1 MKTALDDPSEH
12 LTLQQ
17 LRFLQDL
24 ARTQKLTKTASN
36 FGMSLASASRTLEK
50 LRAAFGDQLL
60 TPQARGLAPTEGLYR
75 VLPDLETTIDQAAKL
90 FQPFVFDPK
99 ALERRFRLVSRG
111 LAVPEILA
119 YVVPRLAK
127 EAPGLVLEHRPR
139 TSAVWEDIE
148 DGRADL
154 AIVTDRNVPPSFHSA
169 PLFEIEL
176 GILMRR
182 GHPLAA
188 KHEAGTLTLG
198 DLDAYGRIAMDVS
211 ADYRNANWDRQ
222 VFKDERADQGVV
234 CTTSSALELASTL
247 EASDLIMLSPG
258 FGSRGVRM
266 HYDLVWV
273 PMPKAAGEA
282 KRGAKRIV
290 RHGVMVW
297 REAVHRDPAHAWVR
311 SLFRDWVAKTQVD
324 RGSGISLG

>member
-60 TPQARGLAPTEGLYR
+60 TPQARGLSPTKGLYR

-99 ALERRFRLVSRG
+99 ALEGRFHLVSRG

-154 AIVTDRNVPPSFHSA
+154 AIVTDRNVPP
-169 PLFEIEL
+169 
-176 GILMRR
+176 
-182 GHPLAA
+182 
-188 KHEAGTLTLG
+188 
-198 DLDAYGRIAMDVS
+198 
-211 ADYRNANWDRQ
+211 
-222 VFKDERADQGVV
+222 
-234 CTTSSALELASTL
+234 
-247 EASDLIMLSPG
+247 
-258 FGSRGVRM
+258 
-266 HYDLVWV
+266 
-273 PMPKAAGEA
+273 
-282 KRGAKRIV
+282 
-290 RHGVMVW
+290 
-297 REAVHRDPAHAWVR
+297 
-311 SLFRDWVAKTQVD
+311 
-324 RGSGISLG
+324 